1 MINAFDV
8 KASERKS
15 DAIFSSLN
23 RLHDAKLS
31 GALTSDEFSK
41 ILVSVGDLF
50 ANKIKQGKVTEDE
63 IESVEAHLTGFI
75 GENSDKYFSFPHTDL
90 KGASKT
96 VLESIDF
103 ARQAVEKRNEY
114 AQPVMDADSY
124 ETTFRKLGH

>member
-1 MINAFDV
+1 MINTFDV

-15 DAIFSSLN
+15 NTILSSLN

-31 GALTSDEFSK
+31 GALTRDEFSK

-50 ANKIKQGKVTEDE
+50 ANKIRQGKVTEDE
-63 IESVEAHLTGFI
+63 IESVEAHLTEFTGD
-75 GENSDKYFSFPHTDL
+75 NSDKYFSFPHEDL
-90 KGASKT
+90 DRASKT

-103 ARQAVEKRNEY
+103 AKQAVDKRNEY

-124 ETTFRKLGH
+124 ERAFRKLGH